1 MAAGSEKLISD
12 AREYVDLKIDNLK
25 LQAVEGLS
33 LGAGRAV
40 ALMVIMMV
48 LFIVIAAFSFGCV
61 CLLGELVG
69 SRAMA
74 AFIVGGVFLIV
85 LVALFLLRRR
95 MFVDMFVRLFIEVF
109 YEEK

>member
-48 LFIVIAAFSFGCV
+48 LFIVIASFSFGCV

-69 SRAMA
+69 SWAMA

-109 YEEK
+109 YGEK